1 MTKSYTLNIVK
12 NDFYVYRLINLENV
26 FKLHL
31 FSNLFTMDVEK
42 KTMEYLFQVE
52 KQAEKILVDK
62 SEIIA
67 LDKRRNN
74 NRMAIRA
81 LINNKTP
88 QEKTWIAVGPC
99 LVKVSIEKAK
109 DMLQKG
115 IHLSSYQFVLYNVNL
130 LNYIFE
136 NYFQSK

>member
-1 MTKSYTLNIVK
+1 
-12 NDFYVYRLINLENV
+12 
-26 FKLHL
+26 
-31 FSNLFTMDVEK
+31 MDVEK

-115 IHLSSYQFVLYNVNL
+115 INCQLPNL
-130 LNYIFE
+130 HYITLV
-136 NYFQSK
+136 Y

>member
-1 MTKSYTLNIVK
+1 
-12 NDFYVYRLINLENV
+12 
-26 FKLHL
+26 
-31 FSNLFTMDVEK
+31 MDVEK

-81 LINNKTP
+81 LINSKIP
-88 QEKTWIAVGPC
+88 QEKTWIAVGSC

-115 IHLSSYQFVLYNVNL
+115 MNF
-130 LNYIFE
+130 
-136 NYFQSK
+136 